1 MPLNFLIKNLKL
13 INMDSAYNDN
23 DIFEWEGRILVAANL
38 PYNVT
43 PVGLRDFFAPK
54 GKILRVDIERNKQ
67 GESNGLGFVEFYS
80 AADCA
85 AAAELHGTQF
95 EGRTL
100 KCKVSTRPPP
110 ELLRFYIRD
119 PKNRPINDRVRQN
132 IIEEAKNGP
141 IDHQPRNN
149 RKTTRPRKFFKR
161 VNKDQSNPDQE
172 NQNDTKSGEYSYS
185 YSSGYSEYSY
195 SDYDN

>member
-1 MPLNFLIKNLKL
+1 M
-13 INMDSAYNDN
+13 SAYENN
-23 DIFEWEGRILVAANL
+23 EIFEWEGRILVAANL

-119 PKNRPINDRVRQN
+119 PKNRPLNDRVRQN

-141 IDHQPRNN
+141 IEHQPRNN
-149 RKTTRPRKFFKR
+149 RKTTKPRKFIR
-161 VNKDQSNPDQE
+161 RINKDQPNQNQANQE
-172 NQNDTKSGEYSYS
+172 NEKSDY
-185 YSSGYSEYSY
+185 YSSYYSE
-195 SDYDN
+195 SDYTEYTYSESDH